1 MDENP
6 VVKKSE
12 FKTKRSFTER
22 MRENPWIVSTL
33 ILGVLV
39 LVFLV
44 TSSGVTG
51 RITGNVVSEKDIGQ
65 QVLSYY
71 ESNGVSGL
79 TLDSVKEVS
88 GLYVV
93 NFNYQGQVV
102 PIYVT
107 KDGKYSGSLTP
118 LSSGS
123 SDNSNTNTQAQE
135 IPKTTKP
142 SVELYVFTYCP
153 YGLQMEKAMLP
164 VARLLANKIDFKV
177 RQIGAM
183 HGEFEKIEAER
194 QLCIEKEYPTKIL
207 DYMVAFAE
215 DTSIGDCRG
224 DAVCVAPKLNSLFTK
239 LGISKSKIE
248 ACMTKDG
255 EALYNA
261 EVSNANS
268 KGVGGSPTIII
279 NGVNAQLSRSPEAVK
294 TAICDSFSNAP
305 SECSQVLS
313 SDQASPGF
321 GTSTGSGSAS
331 GIQCGV

>member
-1 MDENP
+1 MPAESNSDAGENP
-6 VVKKSE
+6 TITDR
-12 FKTKRSFTER
+12 FRG
-22 MRENPWIVSTL
+22 NPWILATIVLGIVLL
-33 ILGVLV
+33 I
-39 LVFLV
+39 FLV

-51 RITGNVVSEKDIGQ
+51 RITGNVISENDVGDMLLK
-65 QVLSYY
+65 VY
-71 ESNGVSGL
+71 EANGIQGL

-88 GLYVV
+88 GVYQV

-118 LSSGS
+118 LSSDPS
-123 SDNSNTNTQAQE
+123 SDNSNTNTQTQE

-215 DTSIGDCRG
+215 DTSIGSCNG
-224 DAVCVAPKLNSLFTK
+224 DATCVAPKINSLFTK

-279 NGVNAQLSRSPEAVK
+279 NGVDAQLSRSPEAVK
-294 TAICDSFSNAP
+294 TAMCNSFTNAP

-313 SDQASPGF
+313 SEQASPGF

-331 GIQCGV
+331 GVQCGV

>member
-1 MDENP
+1 MPAESNSDAGENP
-6 VVKKSE
+6 TITDR
-12 FKTKRSFTER
+12 FRG
-22 MRENPWIVSTL
+22 NPWILATIVLGIVLL
-33 ILGVLV
+33 I
-39 LVFLV
+39 FLV

-51 RITGNVVSEKDIGQ
+51 RITGNVISENDVGDMLLK
-65 QVLSYY
+65 VY
-71 ESNGVSGL
+71 EANGIQGL

-88 GLYVV
+88 GVYQV

-118 LSSGS
+118 LSSDPS
-123 SDNSNTNTQAQE
+123 SDNSNTNTQTQE

-215 DTSIGDCRG
+215 DTSIGSCNG
-224 DAVCVAPKLNSLFTK
+224 DATCVAPKLNSLFTK

-261 EVSNANS
+261 EVGNANS

-279 NGVNAQLSRSPEAVK
+279 NGVDAQLSRSPEAVK